1 MEQNNSSSLL
11 NKDLELQVVGMSCVN
26 CAAKIE
32 KSLNDLPGVDAEV
45 QFVSE
50 KAHIKVSSEASYDI
64 PFLIER
70 VNKLGYKAFH
80 LDSAHGEEDFR
91 QEQAKDYAL
100 LKKIFAFSFLL
111 SIPFMFEMVMMLLNP
126 TASGH
131 DHFVPKMW
139 QFVLATPVQVVAGYR
154 FYKGAFYALKNKAA
168 NMDVLVSL
176 GTSMAY
182 LFSVYVTFSGRHDL
196 HVYFE
201 ASVMILVFILL
212 GKLLEARAKHKT
224 SSAVAQLLNLQPA
237 KALVLC
243 DGQEIEISVGEIKE
257 NDIAIVKVGEKIPV
271 DGEIYQG
278 EASVAESM
286 LTGESI
292 PVLKS
297 KGSKVFAGTTVENGL
312 LQVKALSVGQK
323 TQLAQII
330 KIVSAAQNSKADLQ
344 KMADQISKYFVP
356 IVLLISLFS
365 FFGNYIWTGDVS
377 TALIRAVAVL
387 VIACPCALGL
397 ATPTAI
403 SVGIGKA
410 ARRGVLFKDANALE
424 AASKMTQIF
433 LDKTG
438 TITLGHPQ
446 ITEIISFG
454 NMTSDEALQ
463 FAGILEKGSTHPLAK
478 AIVSK
483 AQDQNLVLTTNVSQ
497 HSTVAGE
504 GISAVIDGEKYRIGK
519 LSDSDKAKL
528 NYQQAFAKGQSL
540 EDKTY
545 SVIYLVNDSQVLA
558 LFALIDEVRP
568 EAQNVLAKLQERKIH
583 LKLLTGDNSKTAK
596 AVADKVGITDVMAE
610 VRPQEKANQIVI
622 AQRKKQI
629 VGMVGDGINDA
640 PALALADVS
649 FSMGEGTG
657 VAIEAADVTLV
668 KGDLTGLLDTIR
680 ISEMTVSKIKQNL
693 FFAFVYNCLGIPL
706 AAVGLLSPV
715 IAGAAMALSSVS
727 VLTNSLLLKNK
738 SLD

>member
-1 MEQNNSSSLL
+1 MEKAHNEKSS
-11 NKDLELQVVGMSCVN
+11 NKDIELQIVGMSCVN

-32 KSLNDLPGVDAEV
+32 KSLNELPGVEAEV

-50 KAHIKVSSEASYDI
+50 KAHVKVSSQADYEI

-80 LDSAHGEEDFR
+80 LDSVHGEENFK
-91 QEQAKDYAL
+91 QEQAKDYSL
-100 LKKIFAFSFLL
+100 LKKIFAFSAVFA
-111 SIPFMFEMVMMLLNP
+111 IPFMIEMIMMLLNP
-126 TASGH
+126 TTSGH
-131 DHFVPKMW
+131 DHIVPRMW
-139 QFVLATPVQVVAGYR
+139 QFLLATPVQVIAGYR
-154 FYKGAFYALKNKAA
+154 FYKGAYYALKNKAA
-168 NMDVLVSL
+168 NMDVLVAL

-182 LFSVYVTFSGRHDL
+182 LFSVYVTFSDRHDL

-201 ASVMILVFILL
+201 ASVMILAFILL

-237 KALVLC
+237 KAIVLR
-243 DGQEIEISVGEIKE
+243 DGKEVEIAVSEIKE

-271 DGEIYQG
+271 DGLVESG

-292 PVLKS
+292 PVQKI
-297 KGSKVFAGTTVENGL
+297 KGAKVFAGTTVENGL
-312 LQVKALSVGQK
+312 IQVRALSVGQK

-356 IVLLISLFS
+356 IVLVISVLS
-365 FFGNYIWTGDVS
+365 FFGNYLWLGDLS

-424 AASKMTQIF
+424 AASKLTQVF

-446 ITEIISFG
+446 ITEIVSFG
-454 NMTSDEALQ
+454 GGSDLEALRV
-463 FAGILEKGSTHPLAK
+463 AALLEKGSTHPLAK
-478 AIVSK
+478 AIVNK
-483 AQDQNLVLTTNVSQ
+483 AETAGVKFSADITQ
-497 HSTVAGE
+497 HSTIAGE
-504 GISAVIDGEKYRIGK
+504 GISANIDGKKYRIGK
-519 LSDSDKAKL
+519 LTDIDSKL
-528 NYQQAFAKGQSL
+528 LNFQEARNQGQAL
-540 EDKTY
+540 EDKSY
-545 SVIYLVNDSQVLA
+545 SVIYLVDGSQVLA

-568 EAQNVLAKLQERKIH
+568 EAKVVLEQLRARKIH
-583 LKLLTGDNSKTAK
+583 LKLLTGDNSKTAH
-596 AVADKVGITDVMAE
+596 AVADKVGIADVMAE

-680 ISEMTVSKIKQNL
+680 ISEMTVGKIKQNL
-693 FFAFVYNCLGIPL
+693 FFAFIYNCLGIPL
-706 AAVGLLSPV
+706 AAVGLLNPV

>member
-1 MEQNNSSSLL
+1 MDTTPSKDSMKN
-11 NKDLELQVVGMSCVN
+11 DLELQIVGMSCVN

-32 KSLNDLPGVDAEV
+32 KSLNELPGVDAEV

-50 KAHIKVSSEASYDI
+50 KAHVKVSSGSTYEV
-64 PFLIER
+64 PFLIDR
-70 VNKLGYKAFH
+70 VNKLGYKAFY
-80 LDSAHGEEDFR
+80 LDSPHGEEDFR
-91 QEQAKDYAL
+91 KEQAKDYSQ
-100 LKKIFAFSFLL
+100 LKKIFALSALL
-111 SIPFMFEMVMMLLNP
+111 AIPFMVEMVMMLLNP
-126 TASGH
+126 TAGGH
-131 DHFVPKMW
+131 DHLVPRMW
-139 QFVLATPVQVVAGYR
+139 QFLLATPVQILAGYR
-154 FYKGAFYALKNKAA
+154 FYKGAYFALKNKAA
-168 NMDVLVSL
+168 NMDVLVAL

-182 LFSVYVTFSGRHDL
+182 LFSVYVTFAHRHDL

-201 ASVMILVFILL
+201 ASVMILVFILM

-224 SSAVAQLLNLQPA
+224 SNAVAQLLNLQPA
-237 KALVLC
+237 KAIVRRAGRDLEVAVS
-243 DGQEIEISVGEIKE
+243 EIQE

-271 DGEIYQG
+271 DGVIEVG
-278 EASVAESM
+278 EAAVAESM

-292 PVLKS
+292 PVQKV
-297 KGSKVFAGTTVENGL
+297 KGSKVFAGTTVENGFIEI
-312 LQVKALSVGQK
+312 KALSVGQK

-365 FFGNYIWTGDVS
+365 FVGNYIWLGDLS

-410 ARRGVLFKDANALE
+410 ARRGILFKDANALE
-424 AASKMTQIF
+424 AASKLTQVF

-438 TITLGHPQ
+438 TITQGHPQ
-446 ITEIISFG
+446 ITEILTFG
-454 NMTSDEALQ
+454 KVSKEEALRL
-463 FAGILEKGSTHPLAK
+463 AGLLEKGSTHPLAK
-478 AIVSK
+478 AIVGRAESL
-483 AQDQNLVLTTNVSQ
+483 NLSLVANVTQ
-497 HSTVAGE
+497 HSTMAGE
-504 GISAVIDGEKYRIGK
+504 GISALIDGKQYRIGK
-519 LSDSDKAKL
+519 LSESQRNYL
-528 NYQQAFAKGQSL
+528 NYPEALVQGQAL
-540 EDKTY
+540 EDKSY
-545 SVIYLVNDSQVLA
+545 SVVYLVDETQVLA
-558 LFALIDEVRP
+558 LIALIDEVRP
-568 EAQNVLAKLQERKIH
+568 EAKKVIESLQNRKIH
-583 LKLLTGDNSKTAK
+583 LKLLTGDNAKTAQ
-596 AVADKVGITDVMAE
+596 AVAEKVGLQDVMAE

-668 KGDLTGLLDTIR
+668 KGDLNGLLETIR
-680 ISEMTVSKIKQNL
+680 ISEMTVKKIKQNL
-693 FFAFVYNCLGIPL
+693 FFAFIYNCLGIPL
-706 AAVGLLSPV
+706 AAVGLLNPV

-727 VLTNSLLLKNK
+727 VLTNSLLLKNEK
-738 SLD
+738 